1 MSHFAPEANQDAED
15 APIEAQ
21 AWRRVRAA
29 VTFVAPNVRRFQAI
43 AFELI
48 DLAPAF
54 PRMEAAMKAWMEKTG
69 AQVVDVEFEQ
79 SEDLAPARDAFG
91 PGRPLH

>member
-1 MSHFAPEANQDAED
+1 MSQFAPEANLDAD
-15 APIEAQ
+15 DQPVAAKC
-21 AWRRVRAA
+21 WRRVRAA
-29 VTFVAPNVRRFQAI
+29 VTFVAPNARRFQAI

-48 DLAPAF
+48 DLAPEF
-54 PRMEAAMKAWMEKTG
+54 PRMEAAMKAWMETTG

-79 SEDLAPARDAFG
+79 SEDLAPAREAFG

>member
-1 MSHFAPEANQDAED
+1 MSQFAPEAIFEAED
-15 APIEAQ
+15 AQPAEK

-29 VTFVAPNVRRFQAI
+29 VTFVAPNAKRFQAI

-48 DLAPAF
+48 DLAPEF
-54 PRMEAAMKAWMEKTG
+54 PRMEAALKAWMDKTG

-91 PGRPLH
+91 PNRPLH